1 MRFLAFAVTLALSLG
16 SARALADDPDE
27 PIPTKAAAAPVKP
40 GPATAVV
47 VSVYDGDTVTL
58 DTGDRVRLRWVN
70 TPEMKPH
77 EDYGPEA
84 KDFTASK
91 VQGKSVTLLYGASL
105 RDGYGRLVAG
115 IMIDG
120 QNLSMLLIE
129 QGLGHLFI
137 IPPDSTD
144 MTEFVAAQE
153 AARTA
158 RRGVWSTAR
167 YQGTLHITSFHA
179 NADGDDRENVNG
191 EYLRV
196 CNVSP
201 DSIDLSGYAI
211 ADISGT
217 RWEFPQV
224 IVPPGYTFKVHS
236 GKGANAVDKSSQLE
250 VYLQSADPIW
260 NNKLDRA
267 TIYDRYGRVVDARDH
282 SVEQETP

>member
-1 MRFLAFAVTLALSLG
+1 MRFFAFAITLALSLG
-16 SARALADDPDE
+16 PARALADDPDE
-27 PIPTKAAAAPVKP
+27 PIPTKAAAEPVKP

-70 TPEMKPH
+70 TPELKPH

-84 KDFTASK
+84 KDFAASK
-91 VQGKSVTLLYGASL
+91 VQGKSVTLLYGSSL
-105 RDGYGRLVAG
+105 RDGYGRLIAG
-115 IMIDG
+115 IEVEG
-120 QNLSMLLIE
+120 QNLSMMLIE

-144 MTEFVAAQE
+144 MSEFIAAQE
-153 AARTA
+153 AARKA
-158 RRGVWSTAR
+158 RRGVWATAR
-167 YQGTLHITSFHA
+167 YQGSLHITSFHA

-191 EYLRV
+191 EYLRI
-196 CNVSP
+196 CNVSA
-201 DSIDLSGYAI
+201 DSIDLAGYAI
-211 ADISGT
+211 ADISGN

-224 IVPPGYTFKVHS
+224 VVPPGHTFKVHA
-236 GKGANAVDKSSQLE
+236 GKGTNAVDKSSQLA
-250 VYLQSADPIW
+250 VYLQNADPIW